1 MRGFFAQTCVRLAL
15 FAAAIVF
22 TGTASSA
29 QAPPS
34 PLPPEATA
42 QEISRF
48 EGQTVAEIRI
58 RTDGGEAIFENP
70 TDLPQKVGQPYDAE
84 NVRRTLRQLY
94 ASGNYANVVAESS
107 RSSDGLHLDFVVTR
121 NLFIGVAI
129 IDGLKEPPNESTA
142 YAALRLRVGDPY
154 SKAALDDSLQSLREA
169 LALDGLY
176 QGQARAVLHPDPAHR
191 QIDIT
196 VQVIPGPRA
205 RSGAIT
211 LKNSTPYTDRD
222 LLSKAKIKPNQALD
236 SKKLQ
241 RAEDRVRDYLVKQD
255 YLGARANLHRGAYDG
270 KTNTL
275 PLQLEVEAGPR
286 VRVAVTGAKVPQKEL
301 KRRIPVFEEGAVD
314 PDLLAEG
321 RRSLRDYF
329 EGQGYFSASV
339 EYKTSEAEGN
349 GTGAAKQPE
358 QVITYE
364 VNRGPRQKF
373 VGVTFEGNRYFNSD
387 ILRGRLAI
395 QPASFGSPGRF
406 SQRLLDADIAS
417 IQGLYVANGFRA
429 ATASSQLEQNYHG
442 KEGDLFVRI
451 RVQEGEQTLVGSF
464 QLEGNKAVKEKE
476 LMNVIGSTPG
486 EPYSDFNV
494 STDRDNIL
502 ALYYN
507 EGFPDAHLTATSTDI
522 PVAVGPLAVARLRKA
537 RPRRPATPPWCSR
550 KLRSSTISRKARKSA
565 SPTF

>member
-1 MRGFFAQTCVRLAL
+1 M
-15 FAAAIVF
+15 
-22 TGTASSA
+22 
-29 QAPPS
+29 
-34 PLPPEATA
+34 
-42 QEISRF
+42 
-48 EGQTVAEIRI
+48 
-58 RTDGGEAIFENP
+58 
-70 TDLPQKVGQPYDAE
+70 
-84 NVRRTLRQLY
+84 
-94 ASGNYANVVAESS
+94 
-107 RSSDGLHLDFVVTR
+107 
-121 NLFIGVAI
+121 
-129 IDGLKEPPNESTA
+129 
-142 YAALRLRVGDPY
+142 
-154 SKAALDDSLQSLREA
+154 
-169 LALDGLY
+169 ALDGLY

-395 QPASFGSPGRF
+395 QPAS
-406 SQRLLDADIAS
+406 LDPQGDSAS
-417 IQGLYVANGFRA
+417 DYWMPILHRSKVSMWQTDFEPPPQA
-429 ATASSQLEQNYHG
+429 ASSS
-442 KEGDLFVRI
+442 RI
-451 RVQEGEQTLVGSF
+451 IMAKKGIFSSAF
-464 QLEGNKAVKEKE
+464 AFKKANRHWWGV
-476 LMNVIGSTPG
+476 
-486 EPYSDFNV
+486 FNWRG
-494 STDRDNIL
+494 T
-502 ALYYN
+502 
-507 EGFPDAHLTATSTDI
+507 
-522 PVAVGPLAVARLRKA
+522 
-537 RPRRPATPPWCSR
+537 RR
-550 KLRSSTISRKARKSA
+550 
-565 SPTF
+565 